1 VFLKILGIALGCA
14 IKPVIAI
21 PASVAAGAEFYQ
33 TIVGGIFGGCSGI
46 TIYLYSLD
54 FLLKTYKKHLH
65 NKKLQ
70 NHVETPVKKKPIFT
84 KRNRMIVGLM
94 QKYGLNG
101 IAFLTPYGLDY
112 LLKIYK
118 KHLHKKK
125 LQSHVETPIK
135 KKPIFT
141 KRNRMIVRLMQKYG
155 LNGIAFLTPLLSL
168 PLGVFIAERINEKFI
183 QNRQKVLLYLCVSMV
198 IWTFILTGISHLF

>member
-1 VFLKILGIALGCA
+1 MGIALGCA
-14 IKPVIAI
+14 VKPVIAI
-21 PASVAAGAEFYQ
+21 PTSVAAGAEFYQ

-70 NHVETPVKKKPIFT
+70 
-84 KRNRMIVGLM
+84 
-94 QKYGLNG
+94 
-101 IAFLTPYGLDY
+101 
-112 LLKIYK
+112 
-118 KHLHKKK
+118 
-125 LQSHVETPIK
+125 SHVEIPKK

>member
-1 VFLKILGIALGCA
+1 MGFVFLKILGIALGCA
-14 IKPVIAI
+14 VKPVIAI
-21 PASVAAGAEFYQ
+21 PTSVAAGAEFYQ

-70 NHVETPVKKKPIFT
+70 
-84 KRNRMIVGLM
+84 
-94 QKYGLNG
+94 
-101 IAFLTPYGLDY
+101 
-112 LLKIYK
+112 
-118 KHLHKKK
+118 
-125 LQSHVETPIK
+125 SHVEIPKK

>member
-1 VFLKILGIALGCA
+1 MGFVFLKILGIALGCA
-14 IKPVIAI
+14 VKPVIAI

-70 NHVETPVKKKPIFT
+70 SHLETPV
-84 KRNRMIVGLM
+84 
-94 QKYGLNG
+94 
-101 IAFLTPYGLDY
+101 
-112 LLKIYK
+112 
-118 KHLHKKK
+118 
-125 LQSHVETPIK
+125 K

>member
-1 VFLKILGIALGCA
+1 LGFVFLKILGIALGCA
-14 IKPVIAI
+14 VKPVIAI

-70 NHVETPVKKKPIFT
+70 
-84 KRNRMIVGLM
+84 
-94 QKYGLNG
+94 
-101 IAFLTPYGLDY
+101 
-112 LLKIYK
+112 
-118 KHLHKKK
+118 
-125 LQSHVETPIK
+125 SHVEIPKK

>member
-1 VFLKILGIALGCA
+1 MGFVFLKILGIALGCA
-14 IKPVIAI
+14 VKPVIAI

-70 NHVETPVKKKPIFT
+70 
-84 KRNRMIVGLM
+84 
-94 QKYGLNG
+94 
-101 IAFLTPYGLDY
+101 
-112 LLKIYK
+112 
-118 KHLHKKK
+118 
-125 LQSHVETPIK
+125 SHVEIPKK

>member
-1 VFLKILGIALGCA
+1 LGFVFLKILGIALGCA
-14 IKPVIAI
+14 VKPVIAI
-21 PASVAAGAEFYQ
+21 PTSVAAGAEFYQ

-70 NHVETPVKKKPIFT
+70 
-84 KRNRMIVGLM
+84 
-94 QKYGLNG
+94 
-101 IAFLTPYGLDY
+101 
-112 LLKIYK
+112 
-118 KHLHKKK
+118 
-125 LQSHVETPIK
+125 SHVEIPKK

-198 IWTFILTGISHLF
+198 IWTFILTSISHLF

>member
-1 VFLKILGIALGCA
+1 MGIALGCA
-14 IKPVIAI
+14 VKPVIAI

-70 NHVETPVKKKPIFT
+70 
-84 KRNRMIVGLM
+84 
-94 QKYGLNG
+94 
-101 IAFLTPYGLDY
+101 
-112 LLKIYK
+112 
-118 KHLHKKK
+118 
-125 LQSHVETPIK
+125 SHVEIPKK

>member
-1 VFLKILGIALGCA
+1 MGFVFLKILGIALGCA
-14 IKPVIAI
+14 VKPVIAI

-33 TIVGGIFGGCSGI
+33 TILGGIIGGCIGI

-54 FLLKTYKKHLH
+54 YLLKTYKKHLH
-65 NKKLQ
+65 NKK
-70 NHVETPVKKKPIFT
+70 HHEVVKAPVKKKA
-84 KRNRMIVGLM
+84 V
-94 QKYGLNG
+94 
-101 IAFLTPYGLDY
+101 
-112 LLKIYK
+112 
-118 KHLHKKK
+118 
-125 LQSHVETPIK
+125 
-135 KKPIFT
+135 FT

>member
-1 VFLKILGIALGCA
+1 LGFVFLKILGIALGCA
-14 IKPVIAI
+14 VKPVIAI

-33 TIVGGIFGGCSGI
+33 TILGGIIGGCTGI

-54 FLLKTYKKHLH
+54 YLLKTYKKHLH

-70 NHVETPVKKKPIFT
+70 
-84 KRNRMIVGLM
+84 
-94 QKYGLNG
+94 
-101 IAFLTPYGLDY
+101 
-112 LLKIYK
+112 
-118 KHLHKKK
+118 
-125 LQSHVETPIK
+125 SHVETPKK